1 MLLGPVPIR
10 ASPGPDQV
18 LANPSPHPHPHHHP
32 HPRLANPI
40 PNPNPS
46 PNPNQVLGL
55 VAGLGETLLGAVMA
69 LGLASDCAALRP
81 FADPLETSARRPPP
95 PHVDSDDEDIG
106 GLVAALLEQ
115 EEPLTP
121 RAVGRAAA
129 RLVEAGRTSPA
140 RDIGEI

>member
-10 ASPGPDQV
+10 ASPGPD
-18 LANPSPHPHPHHHP
+18 
-32 HPRLANPI
+32 
-40 PNPNPS
+40 
-46 PNPNQVLGL
+46 QVLGL

-129 RLVEAGRTSPA
+129 RLVEVGRTSPA
-140 RDIGEI
+140 RDIGGM